1 MLSTIREKFMGGIAI
16 GILALIA
23 LTFVF
28 VGGANF
34 AFIGSNYAASVD
46 GSEIGLGQFEQA
58 YRDELNANP
67 SYAQLPEELRQQL
80 RRNIL
85 ESLIQQ
91 RVIDN
96 YLAEAGYQVSD
107 QTITRLIQ
115 QTPDFQT
122 DGRFDIDL
130 YRSILA
136 QNGYEPSDFE
146 RAQRVTLRRN
156 QLQRAIRGSAVL
168 SPAAYRRYLNLAGE
182 QRVVALASLSADAVA
197 DEVVITDEMIAAY
210 YDENP
215 TLFQQPESAD
225 VQYVEIQR
233 SDIAASVDV
242 TEEELLAYYED
253 NKDLYQQD
261 EQRQARHILIEF
273 GGDEA
278 AAEEKAVGL
287 AARVKAG
294 EPFEDLA
301 RSNSDDPGSSGQ
313 GGDLGM
319 RTRSQLP
326 GDLGSTIF
334 SMDEGA
340 IEGPIKSDFGFHIV
354 RLDEILEP
362 GPLPLD
368 QVRAELMSIV
378 QDREAEDLFRNL
390 ERDLSDAH
398 FEADSIAELAEALGV
413 EVKMATGFTRSGG
426 EPLGSESSIVNAVF
440 DELTL
445 TGEQMSEIIEI
456 DGGRT
461 AVVQV
466 AKYNPAT
473 RLPLEEVREQVASS
487 LRSQQTE
494 ALMAARADQMIAALE
509 GGAEFADAAATIGAT
524 AGEPVLM
531 SRSDQEADQ
540 FVTVAV
546 FTAAKPSEESPT
558 TGSTRNGE
566 GGYTVYSI
574 ESVLPGRPEVVPVE
588 QRDAG
593 KLQLTDQIGVSDFVA
608 FIQALRED
616 AEVIINED
624 AVAQSDML

>member
-1 MLSTIREKFMGGIAI
+1 MLTTIREKFMGGIAI
-16 GILALIA
+16 AILGLIA

-46 GSEIGLGQFEQA
+46 GSEIGLNQFEQA

-67 SYAQLPEELRQQL
+67 SYAQLPEDLRQRL
-80 RRNIL
+80 RGNIL

-91 RVIDN
+91 RLIDN

-107 QTITRLIQ
+107 ETITQLIQ

-156 QLQRAIRGSAVL
+156 QLQRAIRGSALL

-182 QRVVALASLSADAVA
+182 QRVVAMAKLGPEAVA
-197 DEVVITDEMIAAY
+197 DEIDITEDMITEY
-210 YDENP
+210 YDLNP
-215 TLFQQPESAD
+215 TLFQLPESAD

-233 SDIAASVDV
+233 SDVAASVEV
-242 TEEELLAYYED
+242 TEAELLAFYED
-253 NKDLYQQD
+253 NKDLYRQD

-273 GGDEA
+273 GNDEG

-287 AARVKAG
+287 AARARAG
-294 EPFEDLA
+294 EPFADLA
-301 RSNSDDPGSSGQ
+301 RSNSDDPGTSGQ

-326 GDLGSTIF
+326 GDLGSAIF

-340 IEGPIKSDFGFHIV
+340 IEGPVKTEFGFHVV

-362 GPLPLD
+362 GPLPFD
-368 QVRAELMSIV
+368 QVRAELVSVV
-378 QDREAEDLFRNL
+378 QDNEAQDLYRDL

-398 FEADSIAELAEALGV
+398 FEADSVADLAAAIEV
-413 EVKMATGFTRSGG
+413 EVKTATGFARSGG
-426 EPLGSESSIVNAVF
+426 GPLGNDPGIIEAVF

-445 TGEQMSEIIEI
+445 AGGQMSEIVEI
-456 DGGRT
+456 DGDRT
-461 AVVQV
+461 VVVQV
-466 AKYNPAT
+466 TSYNPAT
-473 RLPLEEVREQVASS
+473 RQPLEAVRDQVVRS
-487 LRSQQTE
+487 LRSE
-494 ALMAARADQMIAALE
+494 RSEELMAARADQMIAALE
-509 GGAEFADAAATIGAT
+509 SGAEFAEAAAAIGAS

-531 SRSDQEADQ
+531 SRNAEDADQ
-540 FVTVAV
+540 FVSVAI

-566 GGYTVYSI
+566 GGYTVYSV
-574 ESVLPGRPEVVPVE
+574 EAVLPGRPETLPVE

-593 KLQLTDQIGVSDFVA
+593 KLQLTDQTGVSDFIA
-608 FIQALRED
+608 FVQALRED
-616 AEVIINED
+616 AEIIINED
-624 AVAQSDML
+624 AVASSDML